1 MKGFKNQHNLFLY
14 LSYAVVVLSL
24 LTTYIGESFLYL
36 MIGASVIGI
45 GIYTCKIIKKLH
57 VGICDILGLV
67 FLLLYTLCILL
78 IPFFDMLLFLYSCL
92 LVICMMVCMHRCKEE
107 DVKAIAILHVIY
119 IFSCNL
125 VMPCIGVSI

>member
-92 LVICMMVCMHRCKEE
+92 LVICMMVCMHRCKDE
-107 DVKAIAILHVIY
+107 DAKSIALLHVIY
-119 IFSCNL
+119 MFGCNL
-125 VMPCIGVSI
+125 LMPCIGPSI